1 MKGAV
6 FLENMDKKSH
16 GHSGWICFGQGGWKK
31 SKNIS
36 LPKMVV
42 SLINGDESHG
52 IESVKNHLKNKQKPK
67 MRVEYFM
74 PLSYDALWG

>member
-1 MKGAV
+1 
-6 FLENMDKKSH
+6 
-16 GHSGWICFGQGGWKK
+16 
-31 SKNIS
+31 
-36 LPKMVV
+36 MVV